1 MFKLQNFLKRYVWD
15 PETTPYFTGISKL
28 SRSQADSELFFFAIM
43 ASVLFGVATFT
54 SITGQA
60 PYGVSKVAAIY
71 CFTIVSA
78 VVLVGTVKNI
88 YAAYYAASAP
98 LAVLGAIFLYG
109 FPVKMELID
118 ELVLLVIIICTARYM
133 WRVITMCR
141 VYSILPHRTPEHQTR
156 RRLF

>member
-15 PETTPYFTGISKL
+15 SETTPYFTAISKL

-43 ASVLFGVATFT
+43 GSVLFGVGTFT

-60 PYGVSKVAAIY
+60 PYGVSKIAAIY

-88 YAAYYAASAP
+88 YAAYYAVSAP
-98 LAVLGAIFLYG
+98 FVVLGTILLYG
-109 FPVKMELID
+109 FPTKMELVD
-118 ELVLLVIIICTARYM
+118 ELVLLAIVVCIARYM
-133 WRVITMCR
+133 WRVITICR
-141 VYSILPHRTPEHQTR
+141 VYKILPTREPENQTR